1 MIVFMY
7 ILMLRINLGVSW
19 YITLFPYEKR
29 AIKNFKFGKGLR
41 LLINRI
47 YSYLSIGY
55 IVKMELKIKQ
65 IYLFLPVALQP
76 ISAIRRVI
84 FKFLCHTDKQN

>member
-1 MIVFMY
+1 MQLK
-7 ILMLRINLGVSW
+7 ILSSEKDLG
-19 YITLFPYEKR
+19 
-29 AIKNFKFGKGLR
+29 

-47 YSYLSIGY
+47 QSYLLIGY

-76 ISAIRRVI
+76 ISAIRRIIV
-84 FKFLCHTDKQN
+84 KFLCHTDKHN

>member
-1 MIVFMY
+1 MQLK
-7 ILMLRINLGVSW
+7 ILSSEKDLG
-19 YITLFPYEKR
+19 
-29 AIKNFKFGKGLR
+29 

-47 YSYLSIGY
+47 YSYLLFGY

-76 ISAIRRVI
+76 ISAIRRIIV
-84 FKFLCHTDKQN
+84 KFLCHTDKHN